1 MKTRSTKPKSKRNTK
16 YNRKTHRK
24 PKKAVHKKRR
34 SRGRK
39 YGGDS
44 QLSAMGNLKNFFG
57 RGSCGDKTDN
67 YDKIVCEI
75 GKIMRNIKK
84 LKEDVQFMKFENKV
98 NENVVNGEIDGP
110 SRKLYEET
118 LNKITHLIKYFDQYQ
133 GTHSDVNDK
142 RMASTTLEELLYLH
156 TQFDVLTD
164 AAKFKDYMNIPMYN
178 FITII
183 MPIMGSIQSELDD
196 KSKTCTAF
204 PHPVGKRVDNPPL
217 YS

>member
-44 QLSAMGNLKNFFG
+44 QLSAMGNLKKFFG

-67 YDKIVCEI
+67 VEKIVCEI
-75 GKIMRNIKK
+75 GKINRNIETLKK
-84 LKEDVQFMKFENKV
+84 DKQFMAFEEKG
-98 NENVVNGEIDGP
+98 NENAVNGEIDSP

-118 LNKITHLIKYFDQYQ
+118 LNKITKLNNYIVNYQ
-133 GTHSDVNDK
+133 GEHSDVNDK
-142 RMASTTLEELLYLH
+142 RMASTTLEYLLHLH
-156 TQFDVLTD
+156 ETFNGLVEN
-164 AAKFKDYMNIPMYN
+164 AYEKSYMNIPMYD
-178 FITII
+178 FITEI
-183 MPIMGSIQSELDD
+183 MPIMDKIRSELDNN
-196 KSKTCTAF
+196 SKTYPTLSF
-204 PHPVGKRVDNPPL
+204 GTRIK
-217 YS
+217 

>member
-44 QLSAMGNLKNFFG
+44 QLSAMGNVKNIFG
-57 RGSCGDKTDN
+57 MASCGDKTDN
-67 YDKIVCEI
+67 YEKIVCEI
-75 GKIMRNIKK
+75 GKINRNIEK
-84 LKEDVQFMKFENKV
+84 LKKDKQFMAFEENG

-118 LNKITHLIKYFDQYQ
+118 LNKITHLIKYFVQYQ

-142 RMASTTLEELLYLH
+142 RMASRTLEELLYLH
-156 TQFDVLTD
+156 NIFNGLVEN
-164 AAKFKDYMNIPMYN
+164 AYENSFMNIPMYD
-178 FITII
+178 FITKI
-183 MPIMGSIQSELDD
+183 MPIMGKIQSELDN
-196 KSKTCTAF
+196 KSKTNHTLSF
-204 PHPVGKRVDNPPL
+204 GTRVQ
-217 YS
+217 